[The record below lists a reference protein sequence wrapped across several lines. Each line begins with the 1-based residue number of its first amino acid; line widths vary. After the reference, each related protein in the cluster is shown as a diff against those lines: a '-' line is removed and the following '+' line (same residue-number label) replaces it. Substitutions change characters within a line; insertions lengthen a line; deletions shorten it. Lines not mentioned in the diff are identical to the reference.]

1 MSEAITRFRGEYEF
15 LSNFYES
22 PVTFGGL
29 TYGSTEAAFQAQK
42 CTTDEE
48 RKAFTEYRPMDSKKA
63 GRNVK
68 LRPDWDAVKVGLM
81 EGIIRAKFTQ
91 NAGLA
96 ARLIATGE
104 RELVEGN
111 NWHDLFWG
119 ADGKTGEG
127 ENHLGRILMKIRDEL
142 VRSQS

>member
-15 LSNFYES
+15 LSNFYEC
-22 PVTFGGL
+22 PVTFEGL

-42 CTTDEE
+42 CSTYEE

-63 GRNVK
+63 GRNVS
-68 LRPDWDAVKVGLM
+68 LRPDWDSVKVGLM
-81 EGIIRAKFTQ
+81 EEIIRAKFTQ
-91 NAGLA
+91 NVGLA
-96 ARLIATGE
+96 EKLIATGD

-111 NWHDLFWG
+111 SWHDLFWG
-119 ADGKTGEG
+119 ADGKTLEG

-142 VRSQS
+142 KQSHS

>member
-22 PVTFGGL
+22 PVTFEGL
-29 TYGSTEAAFQAQK
+29 TYGSSEAAFQAQK
-42 CTTDEE
+42 CMTYEE
-48 RKAFTEYRPMDSKKA
+48 RRAFTEYRPMDSKKA
-63 GRNVK
+63 GRNVQI
-68 LRPDWDAVKVGLM
+68 RPDWDAVKVGVM

-91 NAGLA
+91 NPGLA
-96 ARLIATGE
+96 AKLLATGDC
-104 RELVEGN
+104 ELVEGN
-111 NWHDLFWG
+111 NWHDIFWG

-142 VRSQS
+142 RRSQS